1 MPGLK
6 PRPTNAGETR
16 GRPMKRSTTA
26 LCVLLGGV
34 AAAGVTRQFIATP
47 AAQGSPF
54 RVEEATIADLHRA
67 IRDGR
72 TTCAEIVQH
81 YIARAAAYN
90 GVSSALLTEDGAP
103 VTPGPGTVRAGAPLK
118 FPTATVKAS
127 TLLPDLDKYNGPPL
141 EYGRMEA
148 TASGSVRPAAI
159 RHDCRYPERGAGQ
172 RAQHTEPPR

>member
-6 PRPTNAGETR
+6 PRPTSGMRRARVRKTLGGGE
-16 GRPMKRSTTA
+16 PMKRSTTA

-34 AAAGVTRQFIATP
+34 ATAGVAHQFIATP

-54 RVEEATIADLHRA
+54 RIEEATIADLHRA

-72 TTCAEIVQH
+72 ATCAEIVQQ
-81 YIARAAAYN
+81 YIDRAAAYN
-90 GVSSALLTEDGAP
+90 GVSSALLTPDGAP

-127 TLLPDLDKYNGPPL
+127 TILPDLDK
-141 EYGRMEA
+141 
-148 TASGSVRPAAI
+148 
-159 RHDCRYPERGAGQ
+159 
-172 RAQHTEPPR
+172 